1 MSQPTY
7 INSTTSISEPIKPFD
22 GLDHKYTPEEYIQ
35 HIEARVTISLGLQ
48 PTSELEHKFLHA
60 RRMAFLQCSLT
71 GHTERV
77 EIIECDCFVSPIVF
91 TVTIVKSGNLQN
103 QVTFKIRSETL
114 QRREQ
119 SKKFKKKRLQNRTGI
134 STKAKSKGTEIQNQ

>member
-1 MSQPTY
+1 M
-7 INSTTSISEPIKPFD
+7 NF
-22 GLDHKYTPEEYIQ
+22 
-35 HIEARVTISLGLQ
+35 
-48 PTSELEHKFLHA
+48 
-60 RRMAFLQCSLT
+60 
-71 GHTERV
+71 GHPERV

-91 TVTIVKSGNLQN
+91 TVKIVKSGNLRN

-119 SKKFKKKRLQNRTGI
+119 SKQFKKKRLQNRTGI